1 MEELFNTYR
10 INDHFQETDLQ
21 FVHAELSQSYWAKN
35 IPFEIVK
42 KGAEHSI
49 CFNVFSGKKQIA
61 FARVISDTSS
71 FAYLCDVI
79 VVESHRGKGIGK
91 ALMNFIMKH
100 PDLQG
105 LRRFT
110 LGTKDAH
117 GLYAQFGFASLKYPE
132 RQMEIN
138 VRDIYEKKGGQ

>member
-1 MEELFNTYR
+1 METSFNNYR
-10 INDHFQETDLQ
+10 INDQFLQTDLK
-21 FVHAELSQSYWAKN
+21 FVHAELSNSYWAKN
-35 IPFEIVK
+35 IPFETVK
-42 KGAEHSI
+42 KGAENSL
-49 CFNVFSGKKQIA
+49 CFNVFSGNEQIA
-61 FARVISDTSS
+61 FARVITDKTS

-79 VVESHRGKGIGK
+79 VTESFRGKGIGK
-91 ALMNFIMKH
+91 ALMAFIMKH

-117 GLYAQFGFASLKYPE
+117 GLYAQFGFTTPKFPE

-138 VRDIYEKKGGQ
+138 VRDIYQKKKE